1 MKLTKTLSA
10 FGVLTVAI
18 AALATGPVAA
28 FAADDV
34 ATTDAVQTV
43 AAGDSATGKLVL
55 QAKDGSFISLSMYKN
70 NLWLRGDV
78 HASLADAEAA
88 SATLTVPKIG
98 RTAPI
103 VNEAGKCLLIRTVA
117 GHNNKF
123 WGDFTTCTGGVEQNF
138 SWDTVQGVD
147 VLRSGTDAKNSYFG
161 VQPESTGTLFAAGST
176 SADFTGATG
185 SAVVEGRLTVDTPT
199 AGALIREDKPT
210 FSGMAAS
217 GATIEVLDEK
227 GELITSTTAVDGK
240 WSAKPTIA
248 FTQGRHTGTVRQVSN
263 GAELMASYDFTY
275 RVVQS
280 VSVTSPALDGSVDVA
295 RPVFSGKGE
304 PGAQVTILNNAND
317 AKLVETTVD
326 ANGNWSQQSL
336 YTLTK
341 GAHEATATQMFEGV
355 PTAVPLRFTYGAQAP
370 VAPVTV
376 TTPAIGAVV
385 DSKVV
390 SFSGA
395 GQPGAKVV
403 VAGATKQICEAEV
416 GATGAWSCDATIAL
430 PAGDYSF
437 TATQTSGSSVTTAP
451 IRFTRTV
458 KAEPA
463 TDVKFTAPADGS
475 TVTSLKPVFKGTGQ
489 PGAAI
494 RVHGTTK
501 DLASTTVKADGTWS
515 VKSTVALGDKAG
527 YRLTSV
533 QTPANGA
540 AQTTDQA
547 TFQVAFRASAAVNV
561 ASPANGST
569 VGAKRPSFSGTG
581 EAGSTITISGTTKVV
596 ATTTVKSDGTWST
609 TATVDLPNGDYK
621 FQVKQV
627 DVNEELQA
635 TTVAFAVYVKA

>member
-10 FGVLTVAI
+10 FGVLTVAV

-28 FAADDV
+28 FAAADPNSVQDV
-34 ATTDAVQTV
+34 QAA

-55 QAKDGSFISLSMYKN
+55 QKSGTFYSLSTSTTN
-70 NLWLRGDV
+70 VWLEAKT
-78 HASLADAEAA
+78 HATQAEAEAA
-88 SATLTVPKIG
+88 SSTLTVPKIG

-103 VNEAGKCLLIRTVA
+103 VNDAGQCLVIRPVT
-117 GHNNKF
+117 GHNNKY
-123 WGDFTTCTGGVEQNF
+123 WGDFKTCTGGADQNYY
-138 SWDTVQGVD
+138 WDTVNGVNG
-147 VLRSGTDAKNSYFG
+147 LRSGTDAKSSY
-161 VQPESTGTLFAAGST
+161 VSIQPETYPQSFIAGST
-176 SADFTGATG
+176 SSDFTGAVG
-185 SAVVEGRLTVDTPT
+185 SAVVEGRLTLDSP
-199 AGALIREDKPT
+199 ANGSLIREDKPT
-210 FSGMAAS
+210 FSGVGTS
-217 GATIEVLDEK
+217 GGTIEVLDEN
-227 GELITSTTAVDGK
+227 GDLLARTVVVDGK
-240 WSAKPTIA
+240 WSKQVTEVIA
-248 FTQGRHTGTVRQVSN
+248 QGLHKGTVRQILN
-263 GAELMASYDFTY
+263 GVATTVAYEFTY
-275 RVVQS
+275 RVVQG
-280 VSVTSPALDGSVDVA
+280 VSVTYPSLDGTVDVS

-317 AKLVETTVD
+317 AKLVDTLVD
-326 ANGNWSQQSL
+326 ENGDWRQQSL
-336 YTLTK
+336 YTLAK
-341 GAHEATATQMFEGV
+341 GAHEATATQLYNGT
-355 PTAVPLRFTYGAQAP
+355 PTTAPVRFTHGAQVP
-370 VAPVTV
+370 VTPVTV

-390 SFSGA
+390 SFSGD

-416 GATGAWSCDATIAL
+416 GGNGAWSCDATIAL
-430 PAGDYSF
+430 PAGDYAF

-458 KAEPA
+458 KAEA
-463 TDVKFTAPADGS
+463 AIDVKFTAPADGS

-501 DLASTTVKADGTWS
+501 DLATTTVKPDGTWS

-547 TFQVAFRASAAVNV
+547 TFQVSFRASADVKV
-561 ASPANGST
+561 GSPTNGST
-569 VGAKRPSFSGTG
+569 VGAKRPAFSGTG
-581 EAGSTITISGTTKVV
+581 EAGATITISGTTKTV
-596 ATTTVKSDGTWST
+596 ATATVKPDGTWST
-609 TATVDLPNGDYK
+609 TARVDLPNGDYK

-627 DVNEELQA
+627 DVNEEQQA
-635 TTVAFAVYVKA
+635 AAVAFAVYVKA